1 VEEERTARP
10 SSVAG
15 EDSTALVNRLAQLA
29 LGLIPV
35 LVAGLAAIGG
45 ATGGL
50 SRLFR
55 DQNRTA
61 TVAVGLVLLSVV
73 LAALSRGLGAAKVS
87 TTTAAALRPSVRV
100 RAAGK
105 ALLLLLAVATLFVG
119 IFLAVNAQ
127 IRVMGTSQAPEIA
140 GNVRRDGTEYM
151 FEGDVKASGVTS
163 NRRITIFAYQTNDD
177 ADTLDKP
184 VLLQSSSGPDADGL
198 VDVPL
203 RIPIH
208 SDSQNHLIVVTAV
221 LGEHQ
226 RNCDGRLFDDQDEA
240 PDTQTVACLVLRLP

>member
-1 VEEERTARP
+1 VEEEATADPRP
-10 SSVAG
+10 FVS
-15 EDSTALVNRLAQLA
+15 EDSTVLVNRLAQLA

-35 LVAGLAAIGG
+35 LVASLAAIGG

-61 TVAVGLVLLSVV
+61 SVAVGLVLLSVV
-73 LAALSRGLGAAKVS
+73 LAALSRGLGATAAG
-87 TTTAAALRPSVRV
+87 TTAAAVRRSPSRM
-100 RAAGK
+100 RTAGK
-105 ALLLLLAVATLFVG
+105 ALLLFLSVAALFVG

-140 GNVRRDGTEYM
+140 GNVRRDADEYV

-163 NRRITIFAYQTNDD
+163 NRRITIFAYQTDND
-177 ADTLDKP
+177 ADTLNKP
-184 VLLQSSSGPDADGL
+184 VLLQSSSGPNADGL

-203 RIPIH
+203 RIPMH
-208 SDSQNHLIVVTAV
+208 SDSQNHLLVVTAV

-226 RNCDGRLFDDQDEA
+226 RDCDGRLVDDQNEE